1 MRSGASRSSSTRRD
15 RRAAGESLRVADIP
29 DSIVLRRHRDLV
41 GRRHEIWIRRGILL
55 LLAAVLG
62 LALANQ
68 FGQRPSTTRDAGL
81 SVSAPAR
88 LRGGLLYQVR
98 FRVHA
103 DRELKRAALLLSSG
117 WLNGMTI
124 NTIEPSPV
132 GESSRNGDL
141 LLTLGHVP
149 SGRDFVLYVQF
160 QVNPTTVGARTQIAE
175 LYDRSTLLA
184 RIHRRVYVFP

>member
-1 MRSGASRSSSTRRD
+1 
-15 RRAAGESLRVADIP
+15 VADIP

-55 LLAAVLG
+55 LLTAV
-62 LALANQ
+62 LALALADQ
-68 FGQRPSTTRDAGL
+68 FGQRPSTSRDGGL
-81 SVSAPAR
+81 SISAPAR
-88 LRGGLLYQVR
+88 VRGGLLYQAR

-103 DRELKRAALLLSSG
+103 DHELKRAALLLSSG

-149 SGRDFVLYVQF
+149 SGRDFVLYIQF